1 MASKKILK
9 EKTAI
14 VDTIK
19 ASIEKA
25 NSVILVDYR
34 GLTVTEVTELRK
46 QLRESNIEL
55 KVYKNTLTK
64 RALEALKFDLK
75 EALDGP
81 TAIAFS
87 ENVVEPAKIINDFAK
102 KHEALEIKVG
112 IIDGDIASLDTIK
125 ELANIPSREG
135 LLTMLAGGMIQF
147 VKDLSVALDLYSQDL
162 ESNSDKKEEKKEEE
176 K

>member
-1 MASKKILK
+1 LASKKILK